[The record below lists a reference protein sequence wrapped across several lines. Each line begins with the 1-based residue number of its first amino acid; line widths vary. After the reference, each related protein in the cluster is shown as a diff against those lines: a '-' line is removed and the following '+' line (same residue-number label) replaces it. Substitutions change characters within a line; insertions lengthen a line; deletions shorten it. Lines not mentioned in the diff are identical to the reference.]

1 MIVPPNS
8 TTVIRLFS
16 SDNRKSQSL
25 RNGAKS
31 AELYQV
37 IFGAQTESCVV
48 EIRSEMCFHV
58 QLQPSVKKEEFLTDH
73 WEKLC
78 WLLGHNVFS
87 SDTELRQSSE
97 FGTKGTD
104 ELFMEIGPRPSMTT
118 PFSTNAVSAFRS
130 AGIVDVCRL
139 EQSHRYKIYLSPN
152 ATSQQIAEFR
162 VFTCSP
168 NCRDV
173 IFECLGD
180 RMTQSEYLPESPP
193 NFNICRKDPQS
204 AAKFQVV
211 NVMDPVYGEENLRAA
226 NSEMG
231 LGLDETDLQYYL
243 DFFRYKVGRNPTDVE
258 LFDLAQSN
266 SEHSRHWFFKG
277 DISVNGVK
285 RNESLFK
292 SIQNTQLSSNPNNV
306 ISFSDNSSAIHGFC
320 TKNLVSS
327 QPEGPLAKL
336 ITRDSLRHIVYTAE
350 THNFPTGVCPFPGAA
365 TGSGGRIRDVHAT
378 GRGAHEIAGVAGY
391 SVGHL
396 PGFGGQIEQSNSWDY
411 PENLAKPLKI
421 LLEASDGA
429 SDYGNKFGEPLIAG
443 FTRSFGMDVKVRS
456 SENDGVDVSQRVE
469 FLKPIMFSGGIGS
482 IDGCLVHK
490 TQPERGQLVAKIGGP
505 VYRIGVGGGA
515 ASSLAIQ
522 GGRDKAAD
530 HVAVQRGDPEMEHK
544 LHRVIRACV
553 EMGKEG
559 NPILSIH
566 DQGAGGN
573 GNVLKEI
580 VECTNPNSGTNGGA
594 IIHSNAFE
602 LGDSSI
608 TLRELWGAEYQ
619 ESDAILL
626 EPSKKDMI
634 QKIAKRERCNV
645 SVVGEVTGDGIVKLA
660 DFEDKVKGQLPVE
673 LDLALI
679 AEREP
684 KQFELNSDPSA
695 TVVAKI
701 LDLSPQVSFMN
712 VLESVLRLPTVASK
726 RFLTSKVDRS
736 VTGLIAQQQ
745 CVGPLHTPLADVGV
759 VALSYW
765 DTVGG
770 ALAIGEQPIKGLLDP
785 AVSARMSVG
794 EALTNLVFAPI
805 TCIEDIKCSGN
816 WMWPAKLPG
825 EGARLVTACDAMCD
839 IMRKLGIAVDGG
851 KDSLSM
857 AATVE
862 SEVVK
867 SPGTLVVTAYA
878 PCVDITK
885 VVTPDFKAEV
895 YLGIASRSRPIEIP
909 RLGGSALSQC
919 FGQLGGDLI
928 PDLDDPTYFKKSFNL
943 VQKWIKSGWVL
954 SGHDVSD
961 GGLITTI
968 LECAFAGNRSVD
980 CNLNFEQIDSMN
992 EERAI
997 REAFAEELGL
1007 ILEIDSQMALKE
1019 LLKDAECNEV
1029 KVVEIGKCYPVFGP
1043 KAMVRIT
1050 INGTSYVDTSLSGL
1064 RAIWEETSDR
1074 FEAMQMS
1081 KVCVNQQAQW
1091 RNSITDIKYSAAFEF
1106 GTDTSLARN
1115 HLTEAPRVAILREEG
1130 SNGDREMAAAFMMAG
1145 FQAFDLT
1152 MEDLLQASG
1161 GNVNILEPFAGLA
1174 FVGGFS
1180 YADVLG
1186 SAKGWAASIKF
1197 NPHVSE
1203 MFYRFRRDS
1212 STFSLGVCNGCQL
1225 MALLGFI
1232 GDSENED
1239 LANIFLD
1246 ENESGRFFSG
1256 FNSVKIEESPS
1267 ILLQNMQGSMLGVW
1281 SSHGEGQF
1289 KYRNAG
1295 VLKNLINKS
1304 LVSVRYCNEQGQ
1316 PSMQYPENPN
1326 GSEYSVAGIC
1336 STDGRHL
1343 GLMPHPERC
1352 FLAWQWP
1359 YRCPEMTN
1367 ANSSDGSNKC
1377 ESVKYS
1383 PWMKI
1388 FSNAFQWTTR
1398 NCSQS

>member
-8 TTVIRLFS
+8 TTVVRLFS
-16 SDNRKSQSL
+16 SDNRKSQLL
-25 RNGAKS
+25 RNEAKS
-31 AELYQV
+31 AELHQI
-37 IFGAQTESCVV
+37 IFRAQTVSCAL
-48 EIRSEMCFHV
+48 EIRSEKCFHV
-58 QLQPSVKKEEFLTDH
+58 QLQPSVKKEEFLSDN

-87 SDTELRQSSE
+87 PDTELCRNSE
-97 FGTKGTD
+97 FSTKGTD
-104 ELFMEIGPRPSMTT
+104 ELFMEIGPMPRMTT

-130 AGIVDVCRL
+130 SGIVDVCRL
-139 EQSHRYKIYLSPN
+139 EQSHRYKIRLSPN
-152 ATSQQIAEFR
+152 ATPQQMAVFR
-162 VFTCSP
+162 VFTSSP

-193 NFNICRKDPQS
+193 NFNICRKNSQS
-204 AAKFQVV
+204 AVEFQVV
-211 NVMDPVYGEENLRAA
+211 NVMDPVYGEENLRSA
-226 NSEMG
+226 NSEMA

-292 SIQNTQLSSNPNNV
+292 SIQKTQISSNPNNV
-306 ISFSDNSSAIHGFC
+306 ISFSDNSSAIHGFS
-320 TKNLVSS
+320 TNNLVSS
-327 QPEGPLAKL
+327 QPEGPLSKL
-336 ITRDSLRHIVYTAE
+336 ITRDSLRHITRSKFIYLIYCYGQVRRDGLK
-350 THNFPTGVCPFPGAA
+350 FSVWVCPFPGAA

-396 PGFGGQIEQSNSWDY
+396 PGFGGQIEQSNSWNY

-443 FTRSFGMDVKVRS
+443 FTRSFGMELKVRP
-456 SENDGVDVSQRVE
+456 SENDEVDRSQRVE

-490 TQPERGQLVAKIGGP
+490 VQPERGQLVAKIGGP

-530 HVAVQRGDPEMEHK
+530 HGAVQRGDPEMEHK

-580 VECTNPNSGTNGGA
+580 VECTSPNSGTNGGA

-626 EPSKKDMI
+626 EPSKKNMI
-634 QKIAKRERCNV
+634 QKIAKRERCNL

-660 DFEDKVKGQLPVE
+660 DFENNVTGQLPVE

-695 TVVAKI
+695 TVVAKM
-701 LDLSPQVSFMN
+701 LNLSPQVSFMN

-785 AVSARMSVG
+785 AGSARMSVG

-825 EGARLVTACDAMCD
+825 EGERLVTACDAMCD
-839 IMRKLGIAVDGG
+839 IMGKLGIGVDGG

-857 AATVE
+857 AAIVE

-885 VVTPDFKAEV
+885 VITPDFKAKDFPTTIV
-895 YLGIASRSRPIEIP
+895 YLGMASKSRPTEIP

-943 VQKWIKSGWVL
+943 VQKWIKSGWIL

-961 GGLITTI
+961 GGLITTV
-968 LECAFAGNRSVD
+968 LECAFAGNR
-980 CNLNFEQIDSMN
+980 
-992 EERAI
+992 
-997 REAFAEELGL
+997 
-1007 ILEIDSQMALKE
+1007 E
-1019 LLKDAECNEV
+1019 LLKDAEYNQV

-1043 KAMVRIT
+1043 KATVRIT
-1050 INGTSYVDTSLSGL
+1050 INGTSYVDTSLSSL

-1081 KVCVNQQAQW
+1081 IVCVEQQAQW
-1091 RNSITDIKYSAAFEF
+1091 RNSVTDIKYSTAFEF
-1106 GTDTSLARN
+1106 GTDKSIARN
-1115 HLTEAPRVAILREEG
+1115 QQLTEAPRVAILREEG

-1161 GNVNILEPFAGLA
+1161 GNVDILKPFAGLA

-1197 NPHVSE
+1197 NPNVSE
-1203 MFYRFRRDS
+1203 MFYRFRCDP

-1232 GDSENED
+1232 GDSENEEP
-1239 LANIFLD
+1239 ANIFLD

-1256 FNSVKIEESPS
+1256 FNTVKIEESSS
-1267 ILLQNMQGSMLGVW
+1267 ILLQNMQGSVLGVW

-1316 PSMQYPENPN
+1316 PSMRYPENPN

-1336 STDGRHL
+1336 SSDGRHL

-1359 YRCPEMTN
+1359 YRCPETTT
-1367 ANSSDGSNKC
+1367 ANSSDVSNKF

-1398 NCSQS
+1398 NCSHS